1 MLNDHDIY
9 IYILLYD
16 SLISFYISTATLLL
30 ERDLEL
36 SNRSLQERV
45 AALSQLEQKLE
56 DSRALHEQE
65 KQALLAQQGEEH
77 SKQLAQVD
85 ERIRKILAAKDT
97 ELSNLKGLLRSKEA
111 KLKTTEDALAQIN
124 REIVGVRKR

>member
-1 MLNDHDIY
+1 M
-9 IYILLYD
+9 
-16 SLISFYISTATLLL
+16 L

-45 AALSQLEQKLE
+45 ATLSQLEQKLE
-56 DSRALHEQE
+56 DSRAVHEQE
-65 KQALLAQQGEEH
+65 KQVLLSQQSEEH

-124 REIVGVRKR
+124 REIVGIRKR